1 MKMKK
6 KFLSPRVVQE
16 VQICLEKDLLQGPS
30 IWENTTTTIQ
40 GQEVVIHGVATI
52 QGQEVVIHG
61 VDAEGASYFDEGD
74 WSN

>member
-40 GQEVVIHGVATI
+40 GQEVVIHGV
-52 QGQEVVIHG
+52 
-61 VDAEGASYFDEGD
+61 DAEGASYFDEGD

>member
-6 KFLSPRVVQE
+6 KFVTPRVVQE

-30 IWENTTTTIQ
+30 VLEKMTTTIL
-40 GQEVVIHGVATI
+40 
-52 QGQEVVIHG
+52 GQEVVIHG